1 MSVQLFLIPQINLL
15 KQKYD
20 ILIISNLK
28 NFDQFDKK
36 YFQNCKLIHVNINR
50 GIKFF
55 SDIISLFILIYIF
68 IIYKPKISFL

>member
-36 YFQNCKLIHVNINR
+36 YFSKL
-50 GIKFF
+50 
-55 SDIISLFILIYIF
+55 
-68 IIYKPKISFL
+68 